1 MRTIRIALTGGG
13 TGGHIYPLIAVVEK
27 LERIAIEKKVYMEIR
42 YFGPSDMFRPAL
54 EDAGVKISPVLAGK
68 VRRYFSFLNLIDVPK
83 IAIGFVQALFKM
95 YWFMPDVLFSKGGSG
110 AFPVVLAAWFYRIPI
125 IIHDSDAQ
133 PGLNNLF
140 SARFAKRIAVS
151 FERALNYFDSKK
163 TACVGNPVRSFLLS
177 DKPDQALAK
186 GKLGFDSE
194 KSLVLFWGGSQG
206 AKRLNDLVIAD
217 LKNLIKETQILHQTG
232 IANFSEVQNLSKSA
246 APEIFSNKDVP
257 SDIIIEEKISYLP
270 VPYLEQEE
278 LKLALAAADLV
289 VARAGSNIFE
299 IAAFSKPAILIP
311 LAESANDHQRVNA
324 YEFAKTGA
332 AKVIE
337 EANLLP
343 GIFLS
348 EIRDTL
354 KNKELLGRM
363 SLASGNFF
371 KPQAAEVLA
380 EEILRFVKV

>member
-54 EDAGVKISPVLAGK
+54 EDAGVKISPELAGK
-68 VRRYFSFLNLIDVPK
+68 VMRYFSFLNLIDVPK

-110 AFPVVLAAWFYRIPI
+110 AFSVVLAAWFYRIPI

-151 FERALNYFDSKK
+151 FERALDYFEPKK
-163 TACVGNPVRSFLLS
+163 TACVGNPVRSLLLS
-177 DKPDQALAK
+177 DKPNQALAK

-194 KSLVLFWGGSQG
+194 KPLVLFWGGSQG

-246 APEIFSNKDVP
+246 APEIFSNK
-257 SDIIIEEKISYLP
+257 EKISYLP
-270 VPYLEQEE
+270 VPYLEPAE

>member
-151 FERALNYFDSKK
+151 FERALDYFEPKK
-163 TACVGNPVRSFLLS
+163 TACVGNPVRSLLLS
-177 DKPDQALAK
+177 DKPNQALAK

-194 KSLVLFWGGSQG
+194 KPLVLFWGGSQG

-246 APEIFSNKDVP
+246 APEIFSNK
-257 SDIIIEEKISYLP
+257 EKISYLP
-270 VPYLEQEE
+270 VPYLEPAE

>member
-1 MRTIRIALTGGG
+1 MKTIRIALTGGG

-27 LERIAIEKKVYMEIR
+27 LERMSIEKKFLMEIR
-42 YFGPSDMFRPAL
+42 YFGSNDMFRPAL
-54 EDAGVKISPVLAGK
+54 EYAGVKISPVLAGK
-68 VRRYFSFLNLIDVPK
+68 MRRYFSFLNLIDIPK
-83 IAIGFVQALFKM
+83 ICIGFIQALFKM
-95 YWFMPDVLFSKGGSG
+95 YWFMPDILFSKGGSG
-110 AFPVVLAAWFYRIPI
+110 SFPVVLVAWFYRIPI

-151 FERALNYFDSKK
+151 FERALNYFDPQK
-163 TACVGNPVRSFLLS
+163 TACVGNPTRSFLLS

-186 GKLGFDSE
+186 EKLGFDSE
-194 KSLVLFWGGSQG
+194 KPLVLFWGGSQG
-206 AKRLNDLVIAD
+206 AKRLNDLVITD
-217 LKNLIKETQILHQTG
+217 LKDLVKDTQILHQTG
-232 IANFSEVQNLSKSA
+232 ITNFPEVQSLSKSA
-246 APEIFSNKDVP
+246 APEIFSKRTVP
-257 SDIIIEEKISYLP
+257 GDTIIKEKISYLP
-270 VPYLEQEE
+270 VPYLEPEE
-278 LKLALAAADLV
+278 LKLALSAADLV

-299 IAAFSKPAILIP
+299 IAAFSKPAILVP
-311 LAESANDHQRVNA
+311 LSESANDHQRLNA

-337 EANLLP
+337 ETNLLP

-380 EEILRFVKV
+380 EEILRFAK

>member
-151 FERALNYFDSKK
+151 FERALDYFEPKK
-163 TACVGNPVRSFLLS
+163 TACVGNPVRSLLLS
-177 DKPDQALAK
+177 DKPNQALAK

-194 KSLVLFWGGSQG
+194 KPLVLFWGGSQG

-246 APEIFSNKDVP
+246 APEIFSNK
-257 SDIIIEEKISYLP
+257 EKISYLP
-270 VPYLEQEE
+270 VPYLEPAE

-380 EEILRFVKV
+380 EEVLRFVKV

>member
-110 AFPVVLAAWFYRIPI
+110 AFSVVLAAWFYRIPI

-151 FERALNYFDSKK
+151 FERALDYFEPKK

-246 APEIFSNKDVP
+246 APEIFSNK
-257 SDIIIEEKISYLP
+257 EKISYLP
-270 VPYLEQEE
+270 VPYLEPAE

-380 EEILRFVKV
+380 EEVLRFVKV

>member
-110 AFPVVLAAWFYRIPI
+110 AFSVVLAAWFYRIPI

-151 FERALNYFDSKK
+151 FERALDYFEPKK
-163 TACVGNPVRSFLLS
+163 TACVGNPVRSLLLS
-177 DKPDQALAK
+177 DKPNQALAK

-246 APEIFSNKDVP
+246 APEIFSNK
-257 SDIIIEEKISYLP
+257 EKISYLP
-270 VPYLEQEE
+270 VPYLEPAE

-380 EEILRFVKV
+380 EEVLRFVKV

>member
-1 MRTIRIALTGGG
+1 MKTVRIALTGGG

-27 LERIAIEKKVYMEIR
+27 LERISVEKGLLMEIR

-54 EDAGVKISPVLAGK
+54 EDTGVKISPVLAGK
-68 VRRYFSFLNLIDVPK
+68 VRRYFSLLNIIDIPK
-83 IAIGFVQALFKM
+83 IGIGFFQALFKM

-110 AFPVVLAAWFYRIPI
+110 AFPVVLAAWFYRIPV

-151 FERALNYFDSKK
+151 FEKALNYFDAKK
-163 TACVGNPVRSFLLS
+163 TACVGNPIRSSLLS
-177 DKPDQALAK
+177 DKPEQKFAK
-186 GKLGFDSE
+186 EKLGFDSE
-194 KSLVLFWGGSQG
+194 KPLVLFWGGSQG
-206 AKRLNDLVIAD
+206 AKRINDLVITD
-217 LKNLIKETQILHQTG
+217 LKDLIKETQVLHQTG
-232 IANFSEVQNLSKSA
+232 ITNFSEVENLSKSA
-246 APEIFSNKDVP
+246 APEILPKKGVP
-257 SDIIIEEKISYLP
+257 GDLVIKEKVSYLP
-270 VPYLEQEE
+270 VPYLELAE

-299 IAAFSKPAILIP
+299 IAAYSKPSILIP
-311 LAESANDHQRVNA
+311 LPESANDHQRVNA
-324 YEFAKTGA
+324 YEFGKTGA

-337 EANLLP
+337 ETNLLP
-343 GIFLS
+343 GIFMN
-348 EIRDTL
+348 EIKNTL
-354 KNKELLGRM
+354 ENKELLGRM

-380 EEILRFVKV
+380 EEILRFAK

>member
-1 MRTIRIALTGGG
+1 MGFT
-13 TGGHIYPLIAVVEK
+13 
-27 LERIAIEKKVYMEIR
+27 
-42 YFGPSDMFRPAL
+42 
-54 EDAGVKISPVLAGK
+54 
-68 VRRYFSFLNLIDVPK
+68 FSSNTDDI
-83 IAIGFVQALFKM
+83 
-95 YWFMPDVLFSKGGSG
+95 
-110 AFPVVLAAWFYRIPI
+110 FYVNI
-125 IIHDSDAQ
+125 I
-133 PGLNNLF
+133 N
-140 SARFAKRIAVS
+140 
-151 FERALNYFDSKK
+151 
-163 TACVGNPVRSFLLS
+163 
-177 DKPDQALAK
+177 
-186 GKLGFDSE
+186 
-194 KSLVLFWGGSQG
+194 
-206 AKRLNDLVIAD
+206 LVIS
-217 LKNLIKETQILHQTG
+217 I
-232 IANFSEVQNLSKSA
+232 
-246 APEIFSNKDVP
+246 SNK
-257 SDIIIEEKISYLP
+257 EKISYLP
-270 VPYLEQEE
+270 VPYLEPAE

-380 EEILRFVKV
+380 EEVLRFVKV

>member
-1 MRTIRIALTGGG
+1 MKTIRIALTGGG

-27 LERIAIEKKVYMEIR
+27 LEHISIEQKFLMEIR
-42 YFGPSDMFRPAL
+42 YFGPNDMFRSAL

-68 VRRYFSFLNLIDVPK
+68 MRRYFSFLNLIDIPK
-83 IAIGFVQALFKM
+83 ICIGFIQALFKM

-110 AFPVVLAAWFYRIPI
+110 AFPVVLVARFYRIPVV
-125 IIHDSDAQ
+125 IHDSDAQ

-151 FERALNYFDSKK
+151 FERALNYFDTKK
-163 TACVGNPVRSFLLS
+163 TACVGNPIRSSLLS
-177 DKPDQALAK
+177 DKPGQALAK
-186 GKLGFDSE
+186 EKLGFDSE
-194 KSLVLFWGGSQG
+194 KPLVLFWGGSQG
-206 AKRLNDLVIAD
+206 AKRLNDLVITD
-217 LKNLIKETQILHQTG
+217 LRNLVKETQILHQTG
-232 IANFSEVQNLSKSA
+232 ITNFSEVQNLSKSA
-246 APEIFSNKDVP
+246 APEIFSKESVP
-257 SDIIIEEKISYLP
+257 SDTITKEKISYLP
-270 VPYLEQEE
+270 VPYLEPAE
-278 LKLALAAADLV
+278 LKLALSAADLV

-299 IAAFSKPAILIP
+299 IAAFSKPAILVP
-311 LAESANDHQRVNA
+311 LSESANDHQRLNA

-337 EANLLP
+337 ETNLLP

-380 EEILRFVKV
+380 EEILKFAK